1 VRVGQVV
8 GFRQLA
14 LLEVPTP
21 QPQDGEVLVRLS
33 ALSICGSDMRYFANS
48 EIRSYPLPLG
58 LPTHECAGVVEESR
72 IAGVRPGQPVIVLPT
87 ESRGLA
93 EYVIAAAAQLVPL
106 PNAADLATWVMCQ
119 HVGTVYYACSRLG
132 SVAGKAAVVLGQ
144 GSIGLAFTR
153 FLAGMAAR
161 DVIAV
166 DLLASRL
173 QFATRVGATF
183 TVDAS
188 SSDAHEVVSARTAG
202 EGADVVVEATGE
214 PEAAEMAVRIA
225 RSLGT
230 VVFFGNRGF
239 DRIPFLF
246 SVAYDKNLTCL
257 FAASA
262 RVGMAQWSVARVVE
276 LAAQRRLD
284 LAPLITHRFALES
297 AQEAHEL
304 VADRRDGVVKAVLM
318 V

>member
-1 VRVGQVV
+1 MRVGQVV
-8 GFRQLA
+8 GFRKIA
-14 LLEVPTP
+14 LLEAPTP
-21 QPQDGEVLVRLS
+21 QPQDGEVLVRMS
-33 ALSICGSDMRYFANS
+33 ALSICGSDMRYFANP

-72 IAGVRPGQPVIVLPT
+72 IPEVRPGQPVIVLPT
-87 ESRGLA
+87 LSRGLS
-93 EYVIAAAAQLVPL
+93 EYVLASAVQLVPL
-106 PNAADLATWVMCQ
+106 PNTDDLGTWVMCQ

-132 SVAGKAAVVLGQ
+132 SVAGKTAVVLGQ
-144 GSIGLAFTR
+144 GGIGLAFTR

-161 DVIAV
+161 EVIAV

-173 QFATRVGATF
+173 HLATRMGATF
-183 TVDAS
+183 AVDS
-188 SSDAHEVVSARTAG
+188 SFSDADEVVRAHLAG

-214 PEAAEMAVRIA
+214 IEAAAMAVRIA
-225 RSLGT
+225 RPLGT

-276 LAAQRRLD
+276 LVAQRRID

-297 AQEAHEL
+297 AQEAHDL